1 MRRLL
6 HSTVKIRVETLL
18 ASWIFGRGPRYHQ
31 RAHQPVPARL
41 QSDCGG
47 SPSPVIGLAAIA
59 ADARVIPTGRNSD
72 PCVMAGLGPATHDF
86 CSCHQQSRGWPAG
99 ACPRAGLRTDPWAGH
114 DTSESASTRDGII
127 PSAAL
132 PDSRADALSWSWPGF
147 SELPAAPSRLP
158 ACGPF
163 GLVIAQ
169 RHRRPRPVRRRL

>member
-86 CSCHQQSRGWPAG
+86 CSCHQQSRGWPAC
-99 ACPRAGLRTDPWAGH
+99 ACPRALDPWAGR
-114 DTSESASTRDGII
+114 DTSESASTRDRI
-127 PSAAL
+127 
-132 PDSRADALSWSWPGF
+132 
-147 SELPAAPSRLP
+147 SRL
-158 ACGPF
+158 
-163 GLVIAQ
+163 GLASP
-169 RHRRPRPVRRRL
+169 RRRPAGLQPSTTPASRRNASSGSSGRPRMVAWSPSTRSNNCTPGPSSR